1 MEGHIDMS
9 NIHAVCQQCGV
20 GLEVEDDVTSFECP
34 NCGARLYTNFYPI
47 NEQRIR
53 YETRTIN
60 DRSSQSTERRHSSL
74 AAVILAIIIFAG
86 AGFYI
91 GSVKP
96 GNVQEVLADVA
107 GTPKPAIQVRWPL
120 SYKEAKKKTYSELSS
135 LLKTQKFSNVK
146 GTPISIPKVNI
157 TRIKAGQIKEI
168 DIIAIGKTY
177 HNNDIKKNQELSS
190 DVEIIITYY
199 K

>member
-1 MEGHIDMS
+1 MS
-9 NIHAVCQQCGV
+9 NIHVVCQQCGV
-20 GLEVEDDVTSFECP
+20 GLEVEDDVTSFDCP
-34 NCGARLYTNFYPI
+34 NCGARLYTNFHPTD
-47 NEQRIR
+47 EQRIH
-53 YETRTIN
+53 YETRTVY
-60 DRSSQSTERRHSSL
+60 DRSLPNQGRKNVSW
-74 AAVILAIIIFAG
+74 AAVLLAILIFAG

-107 GTPKPAIQVRWPL
+107 GTPKPAEQVRWPL
-120 SYKEAKKKTYSELSS
+120 SFKEAKKKSYSELSS
-135 LLKTQKFSNVK
+135 LLREKKFTNVK
-146 GTPISIPKVNI
+146 GTPVTIPKVNI
-157 TRIKAGQIKEI
+157 TRVKTGQIKEI
-168 DIIAIGKTY
+168 DIFAVGKTY